1 MENLNEKVWYRL
13 LKVVFIITFIL
24 IQIIG
29 VGAIWSSLKY
39 EKSEVA
45 LYFECYYTS
54 KEISPETWNNYRNSG
69 TNITMHEMCGDNL
82 SEENSRALD
91 AGKWIYQDKY
101 NVKTLVGFSLLTFLV
116 ISFIFWLISRVSL
129 YIYAKDKFFSGKMIN
144 EIRKAIP
151 KKINDSLSWII
162 LLPLGL
168 LAWIFGGIFGLAGG
182 IAGEIGGVIA
192 IIMGMVD
199 LIRKVF
205 VKK

>member
-1 MENLNEKVWYRL
+1 
-13 LKVVFIITFIL
+13 
-24 IQIIG
+24 
-29 VGAIWSSLKY
+29 
-39 EKSEVA
+39 
-45 LYFECYYTS
+45 
-54 KEISPETWNNYRNSG
+54 
-69 TNITMHEMCGDNL
+69 MHEMCGDNL